1 MSHLSGGHS
10 KESPLFEQF
19 VAGHDLIVADEPT
32 GNLDEQTSQEIIA
45 LFQQLA
51 HEQKKCIILV
61 THEKEVAN
69 ASDEVYVLKNQQL
82 TKQADS
88 L

>member
-1 MSHLSGGHS
+1 MGEYPAL
-10 KESPLFEQF
+10 QF
-19 VAGHDLIVADEPT
+19 FPD
-32 GNLDEQTSQEIIA
+32 
-45 LFQQLA
+45 A
-51 HEQKKCIILV
+51 HEQEKCIIIV

-82 TKQADS
+82 TKQAVS